1 MNKLRQTS
9 FKSMA
14 ILLCLISA
22 GVYGQKQTK
31 TFNETF
37 NTTSETVLDI
47 STTHTDIEFE
57 TWDKNQI
64 SIEATVEFDGATD
77 EEMDKY
83 FDKDVFEILGNSKKV
98 TIKTGTENT
107 WLSNHSIVGMD
118 LMNDFDIQVHAFPEM
133 ESFHIDLSDIA
144 EMPPLPNTKVYKF
157 DHKAYKK
164 DGDKYM
170 KKWQKNFEKGFD
182 KKYEKKLEEWSKKME
197 GKSKE
202 LENKMEKREEARV
215 QRMEKLAEARV
226 EQAEKRV
233 EARAKIMEKRAEALE
248 KRVDVRVN
256 RNKNNSIFITTDDD
270 DVEPN
275 IFYFSSDGENKN
287 YKVKKTIKVKMP
299 KGMKMKMNVRHGEVK
314 LAENTKNLN
323 AIISHSSLWAAI
335 IDGDQTEIKAS
346 YSPVSVQ
353 KWNYGQLQVNYSE
366 AVDLK
371 EVGNLR
377 LTSTSSDVTIDR
389 LVNSVYIKNNF
400 GPLKINSVS
409 KNFSD
414 IDISLQNAEL
424 DCKIPSTPFTIY
436 VNGTDSELTY
446 PSSVTLNRTQN
457 HNTIVHKGYHI
468 NKDGNKSIII
478 NSKYSEV
485 TLD

>member
-1 MNKLRQTS
+1 MKKSRQTS

-14 ILLCLISA
+14 MFLCLISA

-31 TFNETF
+31 TLNETF
-37 NTTSETVLDI
+37 NTTIETVLDI

-64 SIEATVEFDGATD
+64 AIEATVEFDGATD

-83 FDKDVFEILGNSKKV
+83 FDRDVFEILGNSKKV
-98 TIKTGTENT
+98 TIKTGAENT
-107 WLSNHSIVGMD
+107 WLSNHNVGGMD
-118 LMNDFDIQVHAFPEM
+118 LVNDFDIQVHAFPEM

-144 EMPPLPNTKVYKF
+144 ELPPMPNSKVYKF
-157 DHKAYKK
+157 DYKAYEK

-197 GKSKE
+197 DRSKE
-202 LENKMEKREEARV
+202 LEEKMKKRE
-215 QRMEKLAEARV
+215 KARV

-233 EARAKIMEKRAEALE
+233 EVRAKIIEERAEAIE
-248 KRVDVRVN
+248 KRVEVRVN
-256 RNKNNSIFITTDDD
+256 RNKNNNIFITTDDD
-270 DVEPN
+270 DAEPN

-314 LAENTKNLN
+314 LAANTKNLN

-346 YSPVSVQ
+346 YSPVSVE
-353 KWNYGQLQVNYSE
+353 KWNFGQLQVDYSE
-366 AVDLK
+366 EVDLK

-409 KNFSD
+409 KNFSE

-446 PSSVTLNRTQN
+446 PSGVTLNRTQN